1 MYRFATVFEGLK
13 NMTPKSNYTSDQIQ
27 VLEGLEPVRK
37 RPGMYIGSTGQEGL
51 HHLVTEIVN
60 NSMDEAI
67 GGYANHVRV
76 ELHKDGSVVV
86 YDNGRGIPYDV
97 KKEYGVSALELAYTK
112 LHAGGKFGG
121 GGYKV
126 SSGLHGVGAS
136 VVNALSEWCRVIVR
150 RGDDLVIQEYANG
163 GKVLRPVEKLDPK
176 KPVTKIK
183 GSEWNID
190 LAKWSHESGTIVQ
203 FKPDKEI
210 FETTKFNPNF
220 FIAQLREYAYL
231 TAGIK
236 FELIDYINDTSRA
249 FYFEG
254 GIKAYLLSLNR
265 NKEVLNK
272 APFYVKKE
280 VDAVN
285 VEVAFQYNDSFAEN
299 VVCFAN
305 HLKNS
310 EGGTHLTGFR
320 TALTRVINDYAR
332 NKGYL
337 KDKDAG
343 LTGEDLRE
351 GLTAI
356 ISINLD
362 SETLQF
368 EGQTKAKLGNTNV
381 RQAVET
387 AVKEGLESFLQ
398 ENPRDA
404 QAIIEKN
411 VLALKARMAAK
422 AARDTVIRKTAL
434 EGGGVLPGK
443 LADCSLKD
451 REKTEIFIVEGDSA
465 GGSAKQG
472 RDRNTQAILPLFGK
486 VLNTERA
493 RLDKIVDS
501 DKFKSLIIAI
511 GAGIGE
517 QYEPTKLRYGKVII
531 MADADA
537 DGMHI
542 MTLYLTF
549 FYRHMPEIVNGGHI
563 YVAVPPLYKAIW
575 GKEKKYLFDDV
586 ERTAFLKTSN
596 GAKAI
601 IQRFKG
607 LGEMNAEELWETT
620 MDPKTRKMK
629 KISIGDAAKADE
641 VFTMLMGEEVAPRK
655 RFIQTHAKQANL
667 DIM

>member
-1 MYRFATVFEGLK
+1 MASSKQLNEYSA
-13 NMTPKSNYTSDQIQ
+13 DQIQ

-60 NSMDEAI
+60 NSMDEAMA
-67 GGYANHVRV
+67 GFANHITL
-76 ELHKDGSVVV
+76 EFFKDGEVAI
-86 YDNGRGIPYDV
+86 YDNGRGVPYEI
-97 KKEYGVSALELAYTK
+97 KKEYGVSALELVYTK

-126 SSGLHGVGAS
+126 SSGLHGVGSS
-136 VVNALSEWCRVIVR
+136 VVNALSTWMRVVVK
-150 RGDDLVIQEYANG
+150 RGEEYVMQEYGNG
-163 GKVLRPVEKLDPK
+163 GHVLGPVSKIDPK
-176 KPVTKIK
+176 KPISKIK
-183 GSEWNID
+183 DAPFNLD
-190 LAKWSHESGTIVQ
+190 LANWQTESGTIVQ
-203 FKPDKEI
+203 FKPDSTI
-210 FETTKFNPNF
+210 FETVDFDFKHFVNQ
-220 FIAQLREYAYL
+220 IREYAYL

-236 FELIDYINDTSRA
+236 FEIKDHRSEQNYA

-254 GIKAYLLSLNR
+254 GIKSYLAN
-265 NKEVLNK
+265 LNK
-272 APFYVKKE
+272 NKKTINEKIFYASKDYDDV
-280 VDAVN
+280 A
-285 VEVAFQYNDSFAEN
+285 VEVALQYNDSFTEN
-299 VVCFAN
+299 VLCFAN
-305 HLKNS
+305 HLRNS
-310 EGGTHLTGFR
+310 EGGTHFTGFKS
-320 TALTRVINDYAR
+320 ALTRSVNDYAR
-332 NKGYL
+332 KGNLL
-337 KDKDAG
+337 KEKDPN
-343 LTGEDLRE
+343 LSGEDLRE

-356 ISINLD
+356 VSVKLD
-362 SETLQF
+362 SSSLQF

-387 AVKEGLESFLQ
+387 VVKDALTTYLE
-398 ENPRDA
+398 ENPKDA
-404 QAIIEKN
+404 AAIIEKN
-411 VLALKARMAAK
+411 VLTLKARMAAK

-443 LADCSLKD
+443 LADCSEKD
-451 REKTEIFIVEGDSA
+451 TTKTEIFIVEGDSA

-472 RDRNTQAILPLFGK
+472 RNRDTQAILPLFGK

-501 DKFKSLIIAI
+501 DKFKSLVVAI

-517 QYEPTKLRYGKVII
+517 QYDPAKLRYGRIII

-549 FYRHMPEIVNGGHI
+549 FFRHMPELITEGHVF
-563 YVAVPPLYKAIW
+563 VAVPPLYKAVW
-575 GKEKKYLFDDV
+575 AKEKKYLFDDH
-586 ERTAFLKTSN
+586 EREVFLKTDTGQKS
-596 GAKAI
+596 I

-620 MDPKTRKMK
+620 MDPITRKLK
-629 KISIGDAAKADE
+629 KISIEDASKADE

-655 RFIQTHAKQANL
+655 RFITSHAKMANL
-667 DIM
+667 DIT